1 MAKTMIRDN
10 QPQKVGADGTLY
22 KVPETQELRHS
33 KDSIGVALAKMP
45 NIAEGETQSV

>member
-1 MAKTMIRDN
+1 MVKTMNRDK
-10 QPQKVGADGTLY
+10 QSQKVGAGGTLY

-45 NIAEGETQSV
+45 NIREDVLLQ